1 MNVHHPIPYQGSK
14 RRLAPLL
21 CQCVP
26 SDVLRIVEP
35 FAGSAAFS
43 LAASAH
49 GLATR
54 FVLGDLHR
62 PLVDLWQD
70 ILRSPVGL
78 ADGYEALWHEQAGRE
93 RAFYDE
99 VRARFNRTHA
109 PPLFLYLLARCVKA
123 AIRYNSKGEFN
134 NSPDNR
140 RRGARPELMR
150 RHLLGASRLLKSGTI
165 RCADFRAVADE
176 ATPADLLYLDPPY
189 QGVQR
194 DRDARYIGGVGFG
207 EFCDAIEAWNRRG
220 LSFLISYDG
229 RSGDKTYGDD
239 LPASL
244 GLQRHEVAAGRS
256 TQATLL
262 GREDQTVES
271 LYLSRALL
279 ARLGGTPAVLT
290 RPSTKAT
297 RIATQPTLFAGVA

>member
-1 MNVHHPIPYQGSK
+1 MKIPHPIPYQGSK
-14 RRLAPLL
+14 RRLARLL

-26 SDVLRIVEP
+26 GDVGRIVEP

-43 LAASAH
+43 LAASEG
-49 GLATR
+49 GLASG
-54 FVLGDLHR
+54 FILGDLHR
-62 PLVDLWQD
+62 PLVDLWRD
-70 ILRSPVGL
+70 ILHSPEPL
-78 ADGYEALWHEQAGRE
+78 ADSYERLWHAQAGRE

-99 VRARFNRTHA
+99 VRSRFNRTHE

-140 RRGARPELMR
+140 RCGAKPEIMR
-150 RHLLGASRLLKSGTI
+150 RHILGASRLLDGGTI
-165 RCADFRAVADE
+165 RCADFRTVAAE

-194 DRDARYIGGVGFG
+194 DRDARYIGDVSFG

-220 LSFLISYDG
+220 LSLLISYDG
-229 RSGDKTYGDD
+229 RSGERTYGND

-262 GREDQTVES
+262 GRADQTVES

-279 ARLGGTPAVLT
+279 ARLGGTPAALT
-290 RPSTKAT
+290 RPCTKTAG
-297 RIATQPTLFAGVA
+297 IAAQPNLFAGVA